1 MSTEPAAQLQDLE
14 AWKREEGYWYG
25 KLTFLNEEGR
35 YNYAAT
41 NNPLSGQFDYR
52 DYYGFINLQVKD
64 GELKQR
70 NIFVRPPLDIEPFD
84 IDGDST
90 VSADELNLFG
100 FSSPFGYEIDTK
112 TKTAT
117 PEDEEINA
125 YQYNEG
131 TEQTFTA
138 DQTATDGSGT
148 LNGSYFGIPTVTQTL
163 GDNTIVYT
171 VGDNVFGLFQNQLTT
186 LPGRESRVR
195 TAQGFGGGQPSY
207 ASFYRETKI
216 GPTVDEKGYV
226 TKSAQQNFLD
236 LLAEHRTDANVPESL
251 ITENTEEFF
260 TTGLEQADPRGIG
273 IASLELSLD
282 AAIGHDAEANAKVK
296 GTNGGDDLFILSGQ
310 NIQAKG
316 RGGANTFVISPS
328 GEEIT
333 ADLIKD
339 FDAANG
345 DRLVLNPDSIQ
356 TPAHDPLTYA
366 VAADKAEYKALKKDA
381 PALIYREDKGHL
393 ILDANGSD
401 AGLGDGGRLVKLKG
415 APELVGSDLYSLIE
429 LVAEPAI

>member
-1 MSTEPAAQLQDLE
+1 MSTDSVAQLQDLE

-52 DYYGFINLQVKD
+52 DYYGFINLQVED

-84 IDGDST
+84 INGDST
-90 VSADELNLFG
+90 VSIDELYLFG
-100 FSSPFGYEIDTK
+100 FSSPFGYQIDTE

-117 PEDEEINA
+117 PDSEEILA

-138 DQTATDGSGT
+138 DQSATDGSGT

-163 GDNTIVYT
+163 GDNTIIYT
-171 VGDNVFGLFQNQLTT
+171 VGTNETGLFQNQLTT
-186 LPGRESRVR
+186 LPSRENRVR

-226 TKSAQQNFLD
+226 IKSAQQNFLD
-236 LLAEHRTDANVPESL
+236 LLAEHRTEANIPESL
-251 ITENTEEFF
+251 ITENTLEFF
-260 TTGLEQADPRGIG
+260 TTGLEQADPRGMA
-273 IASLELSLD
+273 IASLEISLD
-282 AAIGHDAEANAKVK
+282 DAIGLEAEANSKLK
-296 GTNGGDDLFILSGQ
+296 GNDDDNLFILSGQ
-310 NIQAKG
+310 KIKANG

-333 ADLIKD
+333 ADRIKN
-339 FDAANG
+339 FDPNSG
-345 DRLVLNPDSIQ
+345 DRLVLDPSSIQ
-356 TPAHDPLTYA
+356 IPEHDALTFA
-366 VAADKAEYKALKKDA
+366 VAADKAEYKALVKDA

-393 ILDANGSD
+393 MLDANGPSS
-401 AGLGDGGRLVKLKG
+401 GLGDGGRLVRLKG
-415 APELVGSDLYSLIE
+415 APELVGGDLFSLIE
-429 LVAEPAI
+429 LVEPVV